1 MLSASTKRVLIFG
14 SKGQLGHQLGQTFT
28 KANWQ
33 VSALSRNELNLANPD
48 SKVLLSQLDRLLDIH
63 QPDWII
69 NAAAYTA
76 VDRAEQ
82 EPEVAMRVNA
92 WFPGILGQRSKGA
105 GLVHFSTDYVFD
117 GKLNR
122 PYRESDL
129 PAPANVY
136 GLSKW
141 RGEQA
146 LLEAQAQAMV
156 IRCSWVVGSQGQ
168 NFAKTM
174 LHLACER
181 EQLQVVS
188 DQLGVPTPT
197 SWLADQVLSVLLSDA
212 KDVHRHRLAGVYH
225 VVPEG
230 QTNWYAYAKYLI
242 KQALSHP
249 DWAQSIR
256 IKPEFVEAVNS
267 SAYPVLAKRP
277 QNSSLDCERWRLAT
291 GQSSLTDWQQALAP
305 VLNTLLSSGPLTLS
319 ARNARLG
326 VASRD

>member
-1 MLSASTKRVLIFG
+1 MLSAGSKRVLLFG
-14 SKGQLGHQLGQTFT
+14 SKGQLGHQLGLTLT

-33 VSALSRNELNLANPD
+33 VSALSRNELDLANPD
-48 SKVLLSQLDRLLDIH
+48 RKALLSQLDRQLDIH

-82 EPEVAMRVNA
+82 EPEVAMQVNA
-92 WFPGILGQRSKGA
+92 WFPGILGQRTKGA
-105 GLVHFSTDYVFD
+105 GLIHFSTDYVFD
-117 GKLNR
+117 GELDR

-136 GLSKW
+136 GMSKW

-146 LLEAQAQAMV
+146 LLEAQAQALV

-174 LHLACER
+174 LRLACER

-188 DQLGVPTPT
+188 DQWGVPTPT
-197 SWLADQVLSVLLSDA
+197 TWLADQVLSVLLNGA
-212 KDVHRHRLAGVYH
+212 LDVHQHRLAGVYH

-242 KQALSHP
+242 EQALSHP
-249 DWAQSIR
+249 DWAQAIR
-256 IKPEFVEAVNS
+256 VKPEGVVAISS
-267 SAYPVLAKRP
+267 SAYPVVAKRP
-277 QNSSLDCERWRLAT
+277 QNSRLDCSRWRLAT
-291 GQSSLTDWQQALAP
+291 GQYSLAEWPLALAP
-305 VLNTLLSSGPLTLS
+305 VLNALLARAPQTGSS
-319 ARNARLG
+319 RRI
-326 VASRD
+326 